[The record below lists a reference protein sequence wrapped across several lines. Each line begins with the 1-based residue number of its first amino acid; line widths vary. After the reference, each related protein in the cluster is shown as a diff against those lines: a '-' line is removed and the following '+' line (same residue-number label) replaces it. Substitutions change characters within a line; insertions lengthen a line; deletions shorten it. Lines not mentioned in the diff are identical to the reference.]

1 MNYTSIK
8 KGTFINR
15 PNRFIAN
22 VLIDG
27 ITETV
32 HVKNTGRCNE
42 ILIKGASVLLEEST
56 NLNRTTRYSLVA
68 AYKGST
74 LINIDS
80 QAPNHVVYEAILQNK
95 IKAFK
100 NVLTLKKEVTF
111 GKSRFDLYFEKK
123 STKGFI
129 EVKGVTLEKDGIA
142 MFPDAP
148 TLRGTKHI
156 LEMIDAVNN
165 NYKGY
170 ILFLVQLKG
179 VKCFTPNKEMD
190 PEFDAALKKAKN
202 KGVEILVYDSIIKEN
217 GLEIGEA
224 VASTI

>member
-1 MNYTSIK
+1 MNYNSIK
-8 KGTFINR
+8 KGVFINR

-22 VLIDG
+22 VFIDG

-42 ILIKGASVLLEEST
+42 ILIKGASVLLEEFS
-56 NLNRTTRYSLVA
+56 NLKRKTRYSLVA
-68 AYKGST
+68 AYKGNT

-95 IKAFK
+95 IEAFK
-100 NVLTLKKEVTF
+100 DVSTLKKEVTF
-111 GKSRFDLYFEKK
+111 GKSRFDLYFEKN

-148 TLRGTKHI
+148 TLRGTRHI

-179 VKCFTPNKEMD
+179 VKYFTPNKKMD

-202 KGVEILVYDSIIKEN
+202 KGVEILVYDSIVMEN
-217 GLEIGEA
+217 GLEIGEL
-224 VASTI
+224 VASTV

>member
-1 MNYTSIK
+1 MHYNSIK
-8 KGTFINR
+8 KGIFINR
-15 PNRFIAN
+15 PNRFVAN

-32 HVKNTGRCNE
+32 HVKNTGRCKE
-42 ILIKGASVLLEEST
+42 ILVKGTTVFLEESF
-56 NLNRTTRYSLVA
+56 NLNRKTRYSLVA
-68 AYKGST
+68 AYKGDT

-95 IKAFK
+95 IKDFK
-100 NVLTLKKEVTF
+100 DVLTLKKEVTF
-111 GKSRFDLYFEKK
+111 GKSRFDLYFENK
-123 STKGFI
+123 SEKGFI
-129 EVKGVTLEKDGIA
+129 EVKGVTLEKDGTA

-148 TLRGTKHI
+148 TVRGTRHI
-156 LEMIDAVNN
+156 LEMIDVVNN
-165 NYKGY
+165 KYKGY

-190 PEFDAALKKAKN
+190 PEFDAALKKAKS
-202 KGVEILVYDSIIKEN
+202 KGVEILVYDSIVRED
-217 GLEIGEA
+217 GLEIGEP